1 MGGAPDRPLF
11 LVKALLVFLG
21 RSARAFYAA
30 AVVFI
35 SSSSVA
41 VVGDQGFSDLNT
53 YQWLVIAGGTLTAFG
68 GVWGFV
74 NPK

>member
-1 MGGAPDRPLF
+1 M
-11 LVKALLVFLG
+11 KAVLKFLG

-35 SSSSVA
+35 SASSTA
-41 VVGDQGFSDLNT
+41 LVGDQGFSDLNT
-53 YQWLVIAGGTLTAFG
+53 VQWLIIAGGSLTAFG

-74 NPK
+74 NPKP